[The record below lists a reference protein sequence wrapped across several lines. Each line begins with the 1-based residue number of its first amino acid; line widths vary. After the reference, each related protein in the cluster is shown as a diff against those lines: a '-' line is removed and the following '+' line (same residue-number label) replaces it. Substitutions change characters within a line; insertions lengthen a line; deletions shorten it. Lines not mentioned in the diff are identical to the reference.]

1 MFPQTHFQ
9 HPRRGQAARGNAG
22 NIHRDDFRA
31 AFEGIGEMQHHIG
44 NLLFRKFLLREHL
57 RQGLADRT
65 RNFRVLPHDPLQN
78 GIVQAPLI
86 QDGAAQR
93 RGKMRQKHFIKI
105 AVFKEIDFGILTDVL
120 DQLLHLVRQTRIEAF
135 VKKIIIQVTEEI
147 AQQISEENDFADRIQ
162 LLRMGCDFSKNLLRQ
177 IQKFLVDLSRI
188 GLFHQLAASRDAIH
202 GNRQH
207 QNQKLQLPITQVG
220 KAGLDDFPH

>member
-1 MFPQTHFQ
+1 M
-9 HPRRGQAARGNAG
+9 
-22 NIHRDDFRA
+22 
-31 AFEGIGEMQHHIG
+31 
-44 NLLFRKFLLREHL
+44 
-57 RQGLADRT
+57 
-65 RNFRVLPHDPLQN
+65 

-162 LLRMGCDFSKNLLRQ
+162 LLRIGCDFSKNLLRQ

-188 GLFHQLAASRDAIH
+188 GLFHQLAASRDAITWKSSASKKSKTPADH
-202 GNRQH
+202 SSRKSGARRFLALIFE
-207 QNQKLQLPITQVG
+207 QKALLLIDELHKRFLYLPIQKSERSGT
-220 KAGLDDFPH
+220 H